1 MARMAGLARTT
12 TQENP
17 DDLGHHTISTKAT
30 FYTGVCRQ
38 ALFLEHCFNSMNGY
52 KVELCIL

>member
-1 MARMAGLARTT
+1 MAGLART

>member
-1 MARMAGLARTT
+1 MAGLART

-17 DDLGHHTISTKAT
+17 DDLGHTISTKAT